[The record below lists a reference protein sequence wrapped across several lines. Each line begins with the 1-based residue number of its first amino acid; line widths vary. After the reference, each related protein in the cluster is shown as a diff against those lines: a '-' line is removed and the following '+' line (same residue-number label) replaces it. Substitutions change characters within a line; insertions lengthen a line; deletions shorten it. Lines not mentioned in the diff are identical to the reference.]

1 MRLPSV
7 RRTVTVAPGRMLT
20 VASNGVHA
28 GPPAGA
34 LSRTRVRHA
43 LAPRQ
48 RSTTATCPPLTRILP
63 SSTREAATRVTTGGV
78 PTGGVPTGGVPTGA
92 EVGGGEAAD
101 LVCSPGAWAVVKV
114 WSGEVVVP
122 ALLVAVSVKW

>member
-63 SSTREAATRVTTGGV
+63 SSTREAGTRVTTGGV
-78 PTGGVPTGGVPTGA
+78 TTGGVTTGGVPTGGVPTGA

-101 LVCSPGAWAVVKV
+101 LVCSLGAWAVVKV
-114 WSGEVVVP
+114 WSGE
-122 ALLVAVSVKW
+122 